1 MSLPAYQKA
10 WGGADI
16 MAQVSDN
23 LPIALREPGNRDAWA
38 KIMWAGSVV
47 HNSLPDTGRVG
58 DWASHMI
65 EHELPAFKDIPH
77 GAGLT
82 IILPEYIAFNKSLG
96 LPSSLSEIGIGE
108 TDFRRIAERTR
119 KYDKDTV
126 GYFVKLTNEDIVRLL
141 QLCK

>member
-10 WGGADI
+10 CGGVDI
-16 MAQVSDN
+16 MAQV
-23 LPIALREPGNRDAWA
+23 IERYMTQVRDAWA
-38 KIMWAGSVV
+38 EIMWAGSVA

-65 EHELPAFKDIPH
+65 EHELHAFKDIPH

-82 IILPEYIAFNKSLG
+82 IILSEKTALEGIEKYIAFNKSLG

-108 TDFRRIAERTR
+108 TDFRRIAERTA
-119 KYDKDTV
+119 
-126 GYFVKLTNEDIVRLL
+126 IS
-141 QLCK
+141 